1 MTLAMQGASRESLTA
16 ARERLDATLDDTA
29 AAHDGLRV
37 AGELFGVVDLLDGQP
52 ALRGALTDPARDGE
66 DKRVLLTSLLS
77 GKVDAVTLDLLGDMV
92 QSRWSSTGD
101 LADAVDALAIQAV
114 ATTAAH
120 QGHIDDL
127 EDDVFRCG
135 QIVSADPALRAA
147 LNDRSAPAAAKSR
160 LVSDLLADKVTPAS
174 ALLLERVLSHP
185 RGRSLEDAIASAIT
199 QVAER
204 RRQVTVT
211 VVSAVALSP
220 EQRDRLRTALSHQ
233 LMTTAEVQLNVVVDP
248 AVVGGLKI
256 TMGDEVIDATI
267 ASRLEEA
274 RRRLA
279 G

>member
-1 MTLAMQGASRESLTA
+1 MTLAMQGASRESLASARARLEAALGDPTA
-16 ARERLDATLDDTA
+16 T
-29 AAHDGLRV
+29 HDGLRI
-37 AGELFGVVDLLDGQP
+37 AGELFEVVDLLDAQP

-66 DKRVLLTSLLS
+66 AKRVLLTSLVS
-77 GKVDAVTLDLLGDMV
+77 GKVDAVTLGLLGDLV
-92 QSRWSSTGD
+92 QARWSSTAD
-101 LADAVDALAIQAV
+101 LADAVEALAIQTV

-120 QGHIDDL
+120 RGHLDDL

-135 QIVSADPALRAA
+135 QIVSADPPLRAA
-147 LNDRSAPAAAKSR
+147 LNDRSAPATLKSQ
-160 LVSDLLADKVTPAS
+160 LVNDLIADKVAPTS
-174 ALLLERVLSHP
+174 TLLLQRVLSHP
-185 RGRSLEDAIASAIT
+185 RGRSLEDAVASAIT

-211 VVSAVALSP
+211 VVTAVTLSA
-220 EQRDRLRTALSHQ
+220 EQRDRLRATLSRQ
-233 LMTTAEVQLNVVVDP
+233 LMTSAEIQLNVVVDP